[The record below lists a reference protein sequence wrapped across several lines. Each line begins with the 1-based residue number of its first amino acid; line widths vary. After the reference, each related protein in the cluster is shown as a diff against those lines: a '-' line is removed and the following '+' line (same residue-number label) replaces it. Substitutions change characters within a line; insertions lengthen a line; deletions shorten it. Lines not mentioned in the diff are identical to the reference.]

1 MDKWEYKT
9 ITANLL
15 QDSEL
20 NKLGQQG
27 WEMAGMSDSSN
38 GSRIAV
44 MKRKLPSSPTQTV
57 QRPVQKTQKT
67 SVDDDFGIPF

>member
-1 MDKWEYKT
+1 MDRWEYKT

-20 NKLGQQG
+20 NKLGQLG

-44 MKRKLPSSPTQTV
+44 MKRRIPDSPSQTV
-57 QRPVQKTQKT
+57 QKPNPQL
-67 SVDDDFGIPF
+67 DDDFGIRF

>member
-9 ITANLL
+9 ISANLL

-20 NKLGQQG
+20 NQLGQQG
-27 WEMAGMSDSSN
+27 WEMAAMSDSSN

>member
-1 MDKWEYKT
+1 MPKYKT
-9 ITANLL
+9 ISANLL

-44 MKRKLPSSPTQTV
+44 MKRKIPSTPTQSV
-57 QRPVQKTQKT
+57 QRPVQNRQA
-67 SVDDDFGIPF
+67 DDDFRIPF

>member
-9 ITANLL
+9 ISANLL

-44 MKRKLPSSPTQTV
+44 MKRKIPSTLSQAV
-57 QRPVQKTQKT
+57 QSPVQNQQIN
-67 SVDDDFGIPF
+67 DDFGLSF

>member
-9 ITANLL
+9 ISANLL

-57 QRPVQKTQKT
+57 QRPVQKT

>member
-9 ITANLL
+9 ISANLL

-27 WEMAGMSDSSN
+27 WELAGMSDSSN
-38 GSRIAV
+38 GGRKAI
-44 MKRKLPSSPTQTV
+44 MKRKIPSAPTQTV
-57 QRPVQKTQKT
+57 QRPVQKQ
-67 SVDDDFGIPF
+67 SRQIDDDFRIPF

>member
-44 MKRKLPSSPTQTV
+44 MKRKIPSAPTQSV
-57 QRPVQKTQKT
+57 QRPVQNRQA
-67 SVDDDFGIPF
+67 DDDLGIGF

>member
-1 MDKWEYKT
+1 MDRWEYKT
-9 ITANLL
+9 ISANLL

-44 MKRKLPSSPTQTV
+44 MKRKIPSVPTQSV
-57 QRPVQKTQKT
+57 QRPVQNRQA
-67 SVDDDFGIPF
+67 DDDFRIPF

>member
-1 MDKWEYKT
+1 MDRWEYKT

-20 NKLGQQG
+20 NKLGQLG

-44 MKRKLPSSPTQTV
+44 MKRRIPDSPSQTV
-57 QRPVQKTQKT
+57 QKPTQK
-67 SVDDDFGIPF
+67 SQVNNDLDDFGIRF